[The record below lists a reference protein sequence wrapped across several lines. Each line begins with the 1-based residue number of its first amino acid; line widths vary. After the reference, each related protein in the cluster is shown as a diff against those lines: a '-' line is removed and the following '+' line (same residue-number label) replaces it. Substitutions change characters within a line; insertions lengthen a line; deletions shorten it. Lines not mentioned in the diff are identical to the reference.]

1 MCTVQW
7 SAKHRRRYIY
17 IYICARCVWRHWML
31 TPSAYTFSKRMLAS
45 ITILRIGVYSLFF
58 SFCFFFLRTIP
69 CTASD
74 RVILTFLCRHCSCTN
89 SVPFCVLC
97 TDSIRI
103 FFKPGERAFEQR
115 QDYCARYCAV
125 FSYAN
130 TRNVHVKSM
139 PISHIWYPSTM
150 LNNTRNEQKKTNLTT
165 YEYTHIC
172 CVSVKLVSTRFT
184 LRAPTAK
191 RIHKL
196 DSLNRTPHHA
206 LGHTHRCI

>member
-17 IYICARCVWRHWML
+17 IYMCEVRMAALDANAVRIHVQQTYACIHNHITNRCL
-31 TPSAYTFSKRMLAS
+31 
-45 ITILRIGVYSLFF
+45 F
-58 SFCFFFLRTIP
+58 SFFFLSVFFLRTIP

-150 LNNTRNEQKKTNLTT
+150 LNNTRNEQKKNQPNYIWIHAYL
-165 YEYTHIC
+165 
-172 CVSVKLVSTRFT
+172 
-184 LRAPTAK
+184 LRV
-191 RIHKL
+191 
-196 DSLNRTPHHA
+196 
-206 LGHTHRCI
+206 C